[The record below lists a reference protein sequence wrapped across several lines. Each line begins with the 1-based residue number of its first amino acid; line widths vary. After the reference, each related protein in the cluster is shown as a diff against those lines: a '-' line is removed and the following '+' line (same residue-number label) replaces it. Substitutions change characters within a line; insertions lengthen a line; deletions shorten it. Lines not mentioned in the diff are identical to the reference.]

1 MIKIQKE
8 DFNVEE
14 EIDAIKKT
22 NSNVG
27 AVTSFIGYVRD
38 NNNNNTNVRSI
49 SLEVYEKMAYK
60 QFEKIIREASLK
72 WNLVDALIIHRFG
85 NLQVNDKIVLVA
97 SFSSHRKDSFES
109 CNFIMD
115 YLKKDA
121 PFWKNEFYD
130 KKNEWLTNTN

>member
-8 DFNVEE
+8 NFNVEE
-14 EIDAIKKT
+14 EINSIKKIH
-22 NSNVG
+22 SNVG

-38 NNNNNTNVRSI
+38 KNNNTNVESMN
-49 SLEVYEKMAYK
+49 LEVYEKMAYR
-60 QFEKIIREASLK
+60 QFKKIIAEANLK
-72 WNLVDALIIHRFG
+72 WSLIDALIIHRYG
-85 NLQVNDKIVLVA
+85 KLQVTDKIVLVA

-130 KKNEWLTNTN
+130 KKNEWLRNTN